1 MIINDDRGR
10 EFPTGFSVLLRAL
23 EKPILPLEE
32 LPTKKRIL
40 ATFPFDGRTLRA
52 WGTHR
57 VHRRHHLRR
66 IHNFVRSLP
75 NRDLSPF
82 FSLSLFL
89 FLFPLSR
96 GFLRF
101 PPSSSSSSSS
111 PRFLHEALHQVH
123 HEALTVPKGIDLV
136 VHVRSS
142 WTLAFQFG
150 SLVFDSRA
158 SNLETG
164 CR

>member
-23 EKPILPLEE
+23 EKPIRPLEE
-32 LPTKKRIL
+32 LPTKKRFL

-75 NRDLSPF
+75 NRDLFPF

-101 PPSSSSSSSS
+101 PPSSSSS
-111 PRFLHEALHQVH
+111 PRFLASG
-123 HEALTVPKGIDLV
+123 AP
-136 VHVRSS
+136 RSS
-142 WTLAFQFG
+142 HSARRHRFRRPRPLKLDTRVRVWLARVRF
-150 SLVFDSRA
+150 A
-158 SNLETG
+158 SK
-164 CR
+164 